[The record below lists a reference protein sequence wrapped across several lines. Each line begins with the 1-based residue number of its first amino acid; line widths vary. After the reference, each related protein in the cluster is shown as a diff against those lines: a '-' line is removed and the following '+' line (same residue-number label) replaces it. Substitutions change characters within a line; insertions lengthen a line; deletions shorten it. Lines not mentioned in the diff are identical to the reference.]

1 MSGTVDVAPLAFG
14 LAAGLAAGLLP
25 PRLTGWADPMLVP
38 GAIAAMSAAS
48 VMYRPAEA
56 ARAPEGETN
65 TTTGSGAPRIFLMMS
80 RIEVSSPPGVSI
92 WMISVL
98 ALPATARSTALVM

>member
-1 MSGTVDVAPLAFG
+1 MAGAAEVAPVGPG

-25 PRLTGWADPMLVP
+25 PRLTGWADPILVP

-48 VMYRPAEA
+48 VMYNPAEA
-56 ARAPEGETN
+56 ARAPDGDTN
-65 TTTGSGAPRIFLMMS
+65 TTTGSGAPRIFLMMF

-92 WMISVL
+92 LMIRAL
-98 ALPATARSTALVM
+98 ARPATARATAVEI